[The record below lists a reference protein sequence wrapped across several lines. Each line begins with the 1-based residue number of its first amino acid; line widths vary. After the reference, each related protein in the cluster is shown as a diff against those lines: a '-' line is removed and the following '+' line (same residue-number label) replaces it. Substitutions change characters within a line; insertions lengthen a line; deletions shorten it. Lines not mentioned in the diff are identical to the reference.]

1 MHDYGLSSRHC
12 FIEDVG
18 VLIMADSV
26 HVRTLFWPEA
36 SGCISVRF
44 CISHLVVDHLIG
56 HSRIPYPKRTAA
68 PVLAYVRNTM
78 KQIARLKVEVL
89 A

>member
-1 MHDYGLSSRHC
+1 MIVISRCHC
-12 FIEDVG
+12 FVEDVG
-18 VLIMADSV
+18 VLTMADSV
-26 HVRTLFWPEA
+26 HVRTLFSPEA

-44 CISHLVVDHLIG
+44 CTSHLVVDHLIG
-56 HSRIPYPKRTAA
+56 HNRILYPKRTAA

-78 KQIARLKVEVL
+78 KQIARLKAEVL